1 MRFAPTLAVSS
12 LLLVACHAVG
22 PAPDERGVRQAIDSL
37 IAADN
42 RRDLEFVVQSYC
54 EDVELVPPSGDPVR
68 GRKAVRARYAALFAD
83 WRPELR
89 VEHQETKVDGG
100 TARDRGRTLGTLHA
114 TAGNATKPVDDEYEA
129 ELRLE
134 GTRWRVARLSWKPAQ
149 PVPGS

>member
-12 LLLVACHAVG
+12 LLLVACRAVG
-22 PAPDERGVRQAIDSL
+22 PTPAERDVRQAIDSL

-54 EDVELVPPSGDPVR
+54 EDVELVPPSGAIVR
-68 GRKAVRARYAALFAD
+68 GRNAVRARYAALFAD

-89 VEHQETKVDGG
+89 VEHHQTQVDGA

-114 TAGNATKPVDDEYEA
+114 TAGNAIKPVDDEYEA

-134 GTRWRVARLSWKPAQ
+134 GDRWRVARLSWRPAQ

>member
-1 MRFAPTLAVSS
+1 MRFAPTVAVFS
-12 LLLVACHAVG
+12 LLLVACRVVG
-22 PAPDERGVRQAIDSL
+22 PAQDERDVRQAIDSL

-54 EDVELVPPSGDPVR
+54 EDVELVPPSGDLAR

-89 VEHQETKVDGG
+89 VEHRETRVDGA

-114 TAGNATKPVDDEYEA
+114 TAGNAIKPVDDEYEA

-134 GTRWRVARLSWKPAQ
+134 GDRWRVARLSWRPVTT
-149 PVPGS
+149 VPGS